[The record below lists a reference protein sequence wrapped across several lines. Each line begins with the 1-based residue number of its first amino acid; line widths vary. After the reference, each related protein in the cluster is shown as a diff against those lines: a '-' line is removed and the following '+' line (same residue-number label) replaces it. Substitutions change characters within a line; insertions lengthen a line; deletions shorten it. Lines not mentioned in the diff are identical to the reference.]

1 MKKVLENDLCIV
13 DYSETLQSL
22 AESTMELLK
31 GKIPEYEEFFC
42 VKLTD
47 KIKVNYFDNLQ
58 EFRDFI
64 HNIRNDN
71 SLPEYATGT
80 YDKDMINA
88 CINPE
93 DQNRRVFTASHE
105 LFHILYKKYI
115 LEKNNFDRIVW
126 YDEGMAQYMSGEKDK
141 IKDEES
147 FKQFYLKV
155 KADTKI
161 IPELGSLI
169 HGKMFLNDNYN
180 GYNLSYIAIRYL
192 NEILNPD
199 EFKNL
204 MYNPEKIKEY
214 GKRIVINSFNYFDKR
229 YCQNDQFEEEIEYLE
244 RLNYD
249 NDYLYLK
256 GKNKI
261 LFSAPHTMMQERE
274 DGSIKLSEPYTKAIS
289 LFLNRHDDTYS
300 MVKLKDTKIESNND
314 NYDDYNV
321 ELRRQ
326 IKEND
331 IAIIIDLHGAA
342 KERDFDV
349 EFGTLNNLSTDYIT
363 VKELEDSFRE
373 NGINNIAYNDPFKGG
388 AITKGLFE
396 IDNVDVIQIEI
407 NKKYREDPE
416 SLRKI
421 ISSLETFIKKYNESI
436 NKKTIRR

>member
-1 MKKVLENDLCIV
+1 MKKVLENDLCII
-13 DYSETLQSL
+13 DYSDTLHCL
-22 AESTMELLK
+22 AEKTIELLK
-31 GKIPEYEEFFC
+31 VKIPEYEDFFC
-42 VKLTD
+42 IKLID
-47 KIKVNYFDNLQ
+47 KIKVNYFDSLQ
-58 EFRDFI
+58 EFRNFI

-88 CINPE
+88 YIEPE

-105 LFHILYKKYI
+105 LFHILFKKYV
-115 LEKNNFDRIVW
+115 LEENNFDRIVW

-147 FKQFYLKV
+147 FKKFYLKV
-155 KADTKI
+155 KAETKV
-161 IPELGSLI
+161 IPELDNLK

-192 NEILNPD
+192 NEVLTTN

-214 GKRIVINSFNYFDKR
+214 GKRIVINSINYFDKK
-229 YCQNDQFEEEIEYLE
+229 YCQNDSFEEEIDYLE
-244 RLNYD
+244 KLNYD
-249 NDYLYLK
+249 YEYLYLK

-261 LFSAPHTMMQERE
+261 LFSAPHTMMQERK
-274 DGSIKLSEPYTKAIS
+274 DGTIKLSEPYTKAIS

-321 ELRRQ
+321 ELRRL

-349 EFGTLNNLSTDYIT
+349 EFGTLNNLSADYTT
-363 VKELEDSFRE
+363 VKELEMSFKE
-373 NGINNIAYNDPFKGG
+373 NGIDNIVYNNPFKGG
-388 AITKGLFE
+388 AITRGIFG
-396 IDNVDVIQIEI
+396 IDNIDVIQIEI
-407 NKKYREDPE
+407 NKKFRDNPE
-416 SLRKI
+416 SLRRI
-421 ISSLETFIKKYNESI
+421 ISSLEMFIKKYNESI
-436 NKKTIRR
+436 NKKSIRR